1 MNEPISLVF
10 ATNNEHKLA
19 EIQAVL
25 SGAFRLKTLK
35 QINCLEEI
43 PETQAT
49 IEGNASQKAHY
60 VADNYKLPCFA
71 DDTGLEIEALNGKPG
86 VHSAYYAGEER
97 SAEKNCALVLEQL
110 AQQSNRTARFKTIIS
125 LIMDEKEIQ
134 FEGIVSGKIADSPR
148 GTNGFGYDA
157 IFIPDGSN
165 FTFAEMSAEQKNAIS
180 HRSRAF
186 AKLVE
191 YLNSAK
197 QLN

>member
-1 MNEPISLVF
+1 MPTSFTLVF

-25 SGAFRLKTLK
+25 GDAFQLKTLK

-43 PETQAT
+43 PETQTT

-60 VADNYKLPCFA
+60 VADNYKLACFA

-86 VHSAYYAGEER
+86 VHSAHYAGEER

-125 LIMDEKEIQ
+125 LIVDATEIQ
-134 FEGIVSGKIADSPR
+134 FEGIVTGKIADSPR

-191 YLNSAK
+191 YLNSGK
-197 QLN
+197 LLN